1 MYGIAAL
8 SLIPCRAE
16 PADTSEMV
24 TQLLFGD
31 HYEVI
36 EPGEKWTR
44 IKIAFDQYEC
54 YIDTKQYQEIS
65 KNEYESLEQIKFPA
79 LSTDIAAVLQSGDNK
94 LEPILL
100 GSHLPDIKDKTFI
113 LAGTQYTFES
123 SVLSLSK
130 VGNRD
135 SIVENAYMYME
146 APYLWGGKSPFGIDC
161 SGFVQ
166 MVFKLSGYK
175 MPRDAWQQA
184 EVGDTLS
191 FVEEAEPGDL
201 AFFDNDEGK
210 IIHVGIMLGGARI
223 IHASGKV
230 RVDKLDH
237 HGIFNEEKG
246 TYSHNLRLIKRSL

>member
-16 PADTSEMV
+16 PSDRSEMV

-36 EPGEKWTR
+36 EAGEKWTR
-44 IKIAFDQYEC
+44 IRIAFDQYEC
-54 YIDTKQYQEIS
+54 YIDTKQHQEITAL
-65 KNEYESLEQIKFPA
+65 EYQNLERIKFPR
-79 LSTDIAAVLQSGDNK
+79 LSTDLASVLQSGDNK

-100 GSHLPDIKDKTFI
+100 GSHLPEIKDGSFM
-113 LAGTQYTFES
+113 LGGTQYKFEAN
-123 SVLSLSK
+123 VLSINK
-130 VGNRD
+130 VGSRD

-166 MVFKLSGYK
+166 MVFKLSGHK

-201 AFFDNDEGK
+201 AFFDNEEGK
-210 IIHVGIMLGGARI
+210 IIHVGIMLDGARI

-237 HGIFNEEKG
+237 HGIFNEETG